1 MTNEYQQITNLVKSK
16 NERVENL
23 SYKEVN
29 KIKLN
34 PEEKNST
41 SIVFNTQSIS
51 SKLIDYSN
59 AYIQF
64 QFHIKFETDAAC
76 TKTNLSLKN
85 SYEMIS
91 ELKIELNNIIIS
103 NEHDTNYS
111 YIINHLLEN
120 SKSDNLIYR
129 TIDIHENVV
138 KYSDTNKDIFLTKM
152 VIK

>member
-1 MTNEYQQITNLVKSK
+1 MTNEYQQKTNLVKSK
-16 NERVENL
+16 DEKVENL
-23 SYKEVN
+23 SYQEVN
-29 KIKLN
+29 KIKLK
-34 PEEKNST
+34 PEENNST
-41 SIVFNTQSIS
+41 SIAFNTQSIL

-64 QFHIKFETDAAC
+64 QFDVKFETDDIC
-76 TKTNLSLKN
+76 TKNKLTLKK

-91 ELKIELNNIIIS
+91 ELKIALNNIIVS

-120 SKSDNLIYR
+120 SNSDNLISR
-129 TIDIHENVV
+129 TINIHSNFVECNN
-138 KYSDTNKDIFLTKM
+138 TNKDIFLTKM